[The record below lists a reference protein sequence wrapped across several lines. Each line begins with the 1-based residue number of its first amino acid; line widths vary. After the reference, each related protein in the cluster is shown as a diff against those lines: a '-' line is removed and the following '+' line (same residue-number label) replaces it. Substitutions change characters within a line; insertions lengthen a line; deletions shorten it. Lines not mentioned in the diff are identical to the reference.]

1 MIKRDFELEEMKYF
15 LELLGK
21 SSDNYLYVYDLTNDR
36 AMYTKSILKVFDI
49 KNNEFDNA
57 TEVLRNVVHPDDFEM
72 LMQDIQGGIEG
83 RKKEHNLE
91 YRWKTLDGEYAAINC
106 RGQYVLSH
114 GVKYLIGCIFEIG
127 KKSKIGRASCRERV

>member
-72 LMQDIQGGIEG
+72 LMQDNDLVARI
-83 RKKEHNLE
+83 KH
-91 YRWKTLDGEYAAINC
+91 
-106 RGQYVLSH
+106 
-114 GVKYLIGCIFEIG
+114 
-127 KKSKIGRASCRERV
+127 